1 MALPMAGMLKSMG
14 VDVEG
19 LTKQAA
25 DIGATFT
32 ALSEGQANI
41 DTSCQAIAETQ
52 GDLQAGQRELAQ
64 LFAMCMEAIGALH
77 CKIDAIS
84 HRMEIDVPMTPE
96 IEAMINTQSAEHL
109 ALLQTIAEKNAHV
122 AAPTLP
128 ADTHLSHMP
137 AGFNRPDDAPV
148 APPDARVWYK
158 PAEYNRPDT
167 VPFRTSA
174 HRFDVA

>member
-109 ALLQTIAEKNAHV
+109 ALLQTIAEKNARV
-122 AAPTLP
+122 AEPVTP
-128 ADTHLSHMP
+128 NT
-137 AGFNRPDDAPV
+137 APV
-148 APPDARVWYK
+148 TPTDARVWYK